1 MLGDCVGKGVLAGGG
16 STDGWF
22 LYLDMQGKESFKIKK
37 IGIEI
42 INKFA
47 ILDRSV
53 FAMNNDC

>member
-47 ILDRSV
+47 IGQFLQ
-53 FAMNNDC
+53 